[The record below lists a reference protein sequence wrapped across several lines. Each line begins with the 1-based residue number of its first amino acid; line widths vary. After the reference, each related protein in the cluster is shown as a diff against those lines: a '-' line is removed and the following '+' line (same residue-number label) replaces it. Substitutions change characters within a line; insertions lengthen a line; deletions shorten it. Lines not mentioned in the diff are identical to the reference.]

1 MNNKYNY
8 HILASP
14 ANICIVNVRSFIL
27 YNRIIKARIHPF
39 TTTSTVQKAN
49 FLEWFRGFADG
60 ESSFWIGE
68 VGKLHF
74 KFSFS
79 IGLHKDDLK
88 TLEFIQKTLG
98 MGNIHISSNVA
109 SWVVTRQDD
118 LKKIID
124 IFKLTPLNTVKQLD
138 FLAFYE
144 AFVLYTSN
152 KKSLDLKTKIDLIR
166 SSMNKNRSN
175 FEWPNGEIRSYS
187 ITSNWL
193 LGFIEGEGSFTV
205 LKTGNF
211 RLRFNLTQ
219 SVKDLALMNE
229 IKNFL
234 NNLAIENNVSIKGR
248 RNFLGAVSL
257 HVSER
262 KNTDW
267 LPAVNLWVENA
278 KFLNII
284 LIPFLDSLSWHSKK
298 RLDFNDF
305 KSIAILKEKGLHFTE
320 EGQEVIKFIISQINS
335 KRLSTYDKSS
345 KDVDS
350 NLMRERLNKLLNE
363 PSNLEFREDGRVF
376 IKSLNR
382 FYSSRDSITVE
393 LQDEKGLVLRTFDS
407 LAEVARYFEVD
418 PKTVKYWIQNNK
430 PVPNGDKIGEN
441 KFLTILH

>member
-1 MNNKYNY
+1 
-8 HILASP
+8 
-14 ANICIVNVRSFIL
+14 
-27 YNRIIKARIHPF
+27 
-39 TTTSTVQKAN
+39 
-49 FLEWFRGFADG
+49 
-60 ESSFWIGE
+60 
-68 VGKLHF
+68 
-74 KFSFS
+74 
-79 IGLHKDDLK
+79 
-88 TLEFIQKTLG
+88 
-98 MGNIHISSNVA
+98 
-109 SWVVTRQDD
+109 
-118 LKKIID
+118 
-124 IFKLTPLNTVKQLD
+124 
-138 FLAFYE
+138 
-144 AFVLYTSN
+144 
-152 KKSLDLKTKIDLIR
+152 
-166 SSMNKNRSN
+166 MNKNRSN

-205 LKTGNF
+205 LKKGNF

-248 RNFLGAVSL
+248 RKFLGAVSL

-278 KFLNII
+278 KFLNNI

-363 PSNLEFREDGRVF
+363 PSNLEFREDGRIF

-393 LQDEKGLVLRTFDS
+393 LQDENGLVLRTFDS

-441 KFLTILH
+441 KFLTILY